1 MIEMDIKERKAR
13 LAMRKLFGPALF
25 FSAALAA
32 VAAPLGAPTPVR
44 LQGTWRITRILPTRN
59 VACWDEARAR
69 QLVGTTLVYRG
80 RSMRWKGGE
89 VSLQDAFTR
98 EVTARE
104 FQQESSGSDGGV
116 DFAQLGVRSNAVTEV
131 DLQHEDA
138 DITGATT
145 EVPGDTV
152 LLAGPNRIVVSACRV
167 YYEATRVAAAP

>member
-1 MIEMDIKERKAR
+1 
-13 LAMRKLFGPALF
+13 MRNLFGAWIF
-25 FSAALAA
+25 FAVVVGA
-32 VAAPLGAPTPVR
+32 VAAPLGAPVPAR
-44 LQGTWRITRILPTRN
+44 LQGTWRITRVLPTRN

-116 DFAQLGVRSNAVTEV
+116 DFGQLGVRASAVTEV

-138 DITGATT
+138 DVTGATT

-167 YYEATRVAAAP
+167 YYEATRVSAAP